1 MSLKPSLN
9 WLLALVPV
17 AVVLEMRHAAA
28 PYVFFAAALGIVPIA
43 ALLVH
48 ATEQLAVRTGDAV
61 GGLLNA
67 TFGNAPELI
76 IAIVALKAG
85 LMQMVLASIIGAI
98 LANLLLALGLA
109 FLLGGLKKHDQEY
122 NAGAARVYSSIML
135 ITVIML
141 AAPGA
146 FENLFGAEA
155 ATLRSDT
162 LNVGLAVLLL
172 GLYVLYLVF
181 MLGTHPELFVSKG
194 GGTEA
199 HAAEWSVPR
208 AVTTLVAASVGAAF
222 MSEILVGAAEATGEA
237 LGMSQAFIGV
247 VLLALIGGAAE
258 LGAAVTMGIRDR
270 LDLSIGIAL
279 GSCMQIALFVA
290 PVLVLVSYFIA
301 PVPLRLEFGQTAVG
315 ALLLSVLIGAAV
327 CADGHS
333 NWYKGVQLVAVYL
346 VLALIMYLA
355 PGL

>member
-1 MSLKPSLN
+1 MKFSLN
-9 WLLALVPV
+9 WLLAFIPV
-17 AVVLEMRHAAA
+17 TLGLEASHAAA
-28 PYVFFAAALGIVPIA
+28 PLIFFSAALSIVPIA

-76 IAIVALKAG
+76 IAVVALKAG
-85 LMQMVLASIIGAI
+85 LMQMVLASIIGAV

-135 ITVIML
+135 ITVISL

-155 ATLRSDT
+155 AGLSSDT
-162 LNVGLAVLLL
+162 LNIGLAVMLLA
-172 GLYVLYLVF
+172 LYVLYLVF
-181 MLGTHPELFVSKG
+181 MLGTHPELFVSAG
-194 GGTEA
+194 GGAEA
-199 HAAEWSVPR
+199 HAAEWSVGK
-208 AVTTLVAASVGAAF
+208 AVGVLVAASVGAAF
-222 MSEILVGAAEATGEA
+222 MSEILVGAAEATGKA

-301 PVPLRLEFGQTAVG
+301 PEPLRLEFGKTAVG
-315 ALLLSVLIGAAV
+315 ALLLSVLIGTAV
-327 CADGHS
+327 CSDGHS
-333 NWYKGVQLVAVYL
+333 NWYKGVQLIAVYL
-346 VLALIMYLA
+346 VLALMMYLA

>member
-1 MSLKPSLN
+1 MTLKLSLN

-17 AVVLEMRHAAA
+17 AVGLELAHAPA
-28 PYVFFAAALGIVPIA
+28 PYIFFAAALGIVPIA

-48 ATEQLAVRTGDAV
+48 ATEQLATRTGDAV

-85 LMQMVLASIIGAI
+85 LMQMVLASIIGAV

-109 FLLGGLKKHDQEY
+109 FLLGGLRTHDQEY

-135 ITVIML
+135 ITVIGL

-146 FENLFGAEA
+146 FKNLFGAEA
-155 ATLRSDT
+155 AVLRSDS
-162 LNVGLAVLLL
+162 LNIGLALLL
-172 GLYVLYLVF
+172 LALYVLYLVF
-181 MLGTHPELFVSKG
+181 MLKTHPELFVSKG
-194 GGTEA
+194 GGPEA
-199 HAAEWSVPR
+199 HGAEWSVKR

-222 MSEILVGAAEATGEA
+222 MSEMLVGAAEATGEA
-237 LGMSQAFIGV
+237 LGMSQIFIGV
-247 VLLALIGGAAE
+247 ILLALIGGAAE
-258 LGAAVTMGIRDR
+258 LGAAVTMGVRDR

-290 PVLVLVSYFIA
+290 PVLVLASYFIA
-301 PVPLRLEFGQTAVG
+301 PEPLRLEFGKTAVG
-315 ALLLSVLIGAAV
+315 VLLMSVLIGTVV

-346 VLALIMYLA
+346 VLALLMYLA
-355 PGL
+355 PG